1 MTVETTTTDET
12 HELTAELIESGP
24 TLFDYADL
32 IFKAIIAA
40 SAVVIA
46 GRLS

>member
-1 MTVETTTTDET
+1 MTVETTDYDET

-32 IFKAIIAA
+32 ILKAIIAA
-40 SAVVIA
+40 SAFVIA
-46 GRLS
+46 ARL